1 MLYKCDDEA
10 GCCENDS
17 MQCAA
22 KMQEAV
28 TVFFYVLYHN
38 ETKYNTV
45 EALVFTNDTEC
56 ECREITPHPRTFE
69 PPLVQTEALKVIEP
83 SSNHTGK
90 ELSLTYFM
98 PADADSFNIGT
109 TSMAP
114 VPENVTQ
121 QPVARGDIKGREEL
135 NIVFEER
142 PSIDVSKKTE
152 CPHVKCPHP
161 FHAHRIVET
170 PYARCVC
177 ECSQDYDFK
186 RCLAI
191 KKGLHKLSQ
200 KERRCIQQGICL
212 HPNCEYPGYYDT
224 ISGRCPKE
232 DDSFHDKK
240 IHSSHRQP
248 RGILPRD

>member
-1 MLYKCDDEA
+1 
-10 GCCENDS
+10 

-56 ECREITPHPRTFE
+56 ECREIAPHPRTFE
-69 PPLVQTEALKVIEP
+69 TPPIQPEPEKVIEP
-83 SSNHTGK
+83 LSNQTGR

-98 PADADSFNIGT
+98 PADADSLNLGT
-109 TSMAP
+109 TSMVP
-114 VPENVTQ
+114 VQENITQ
-121 QPVARGDIKGREEL
+121 QPVAKKDTGGREEF
-135 NIVFEER
+135 NIV
-142 PSIDVSKKTE
+142 SDDKLNKDVLESKKTE
-152 CPHVKCPHP
+152 CPYIKCPHP
-161 FHAHRIVET
+161 FNAHKIVEI
-170 PYARCVC
+170 PFPRCVC
-177 ECSQDYDFK
+177 ECSQENEFK

-212 HPNCEYPGYYDT
+212 HPNCEYSGHYDT

-232 DDSFHDKK
+232 DDSFNDKK
-240 IHSSHRQP
+240 IHSSHRHP
-248 RGILPRD
+248 RGILPRN